1 MRETEQDLVELQELL
16 DRSYRRAGRHLG
28 DVITQERRLTAEQ
41 VCKQLTGMRLLTLA
55 TSTGD
60 GHPLAGAVDTFFY
73 QGSFWFGSSPD
84 SVRMKHIVHRPHVS
98 AVYLPGEQLSVTVH
112 GQAQL
117 TVGEGDHILGGFR
130 EICVE
135 YYGDDW
141 LQWGNDAIYFRIQA
155 DRMFT
160 FWMPEQIN

>member
-1 MRETEQDLVELQELL
+1 M
-16 DRSYRRAGRHLG
+16 H
-28 DVITQERRLTAEQ
+28 
-41 VCKQLTGMRLLTLA
+41 
-55 TSTGD
+55 
-60 GHPLAGAVDTFFY
+60 
-73 QGSFWFGSSPD
+73 
-84 SVRMKHIVHRPHVS
+84 
-98 AVYLPGEQLSVTVH
+98 LPGEQLSVTVH